1 MRAGPSHP
9 DWVSHARSVIL
20 SYTNRGHRLLG
31 TGQCARHARASDD
44 LHAKWLVASHSRAR
58 VPMPAS
64 YGVCPYALIIVSL
77 GRRSMRARSHTP
89 RCMPGTNIN
98 WIDEIAVTLFFSMK
112 LSSARGYALASA
124 RSIRAYDCPAPGN
137 ASRHHSIRA
146 IPASQ
151 CRVAVGLILLARL
164 ILLITISMRAV

>member
-89 RCMPGTNIN
+89 RCMPGGNIN
-98 WIDEIAVTLFFSMK
+98 WIGEIAVTLFFSMK
-112 LSSARGYALASA
+112 YNTSGVCTRECAQHTGIRFPAPGIRYPRHPIGYALT
-124 RSIRAYDCPAPGN
+124 RAGAYTH
-137 ASRHHSIRA
+137 SRH
-146 IPASQ
+146 
-151 CRVAVGLILLARL
+151 
-164 ILLITISMRAV
+164 